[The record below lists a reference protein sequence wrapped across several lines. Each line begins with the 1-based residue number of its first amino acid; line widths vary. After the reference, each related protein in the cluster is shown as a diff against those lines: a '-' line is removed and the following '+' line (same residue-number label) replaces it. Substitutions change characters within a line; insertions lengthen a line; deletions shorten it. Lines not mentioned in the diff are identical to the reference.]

1 MKAAEGKLEEADIA
15 AQLVQIADLEK
26 KLKEDSSRLSKEE
39 TDIIKALFPG
49 GSITGAPKEQ
59 SMKIIDLLENY
70 QRGIYTGALGS
81 IFSNGD
87 MDFNIC
93 IRTMTVKDG
102 IGNYPVGGGIVWDSD
117 PLEEWQEAQQKS
129 KIFTPFKSD
138 TDIHHSQIE
147 TCTTT
152 Y

>member
-1 MKAAEGKLEEADIA
+1 MITKL
-15 AQLVQIADLEK
+15 
-26 KLKEDSSRLSKEE
+26 S
-39 TDIIKALFPG
+39 
-49 GSITGAPKEQ
+49 PKRISGPHEP
-59 SMKIIDLLENY
+59 IIDLLENY

-117 PLEEWQEAQQKS
+117 PLEEWPEAQQKS
-129 KIFTPFKSD
+129 KIFTPFKYDAD
-138 TDIHHSQIE
+138 TYYPQLKYVHQHIN
-147 TCTTT
+147 
-152 Y
+152 